1 MYPIIMAADVSPTVA
16 YSQFSDVITAISN
29 ELNVGTVV
37 SVLTAAIP
45 VCIGLVFMW
54 WGVRKVSRMLMGA
67 FKKGR
72 LRL

>member
-1 MYPIIMAADVSPTVA
+1 MYPILMAADVTSTVS
-16 YSQFSDVITAISN
+16 YSDFSSVINAISA
-29 ELNVGTVV
+29 ELNVSTVTG
-37 SVLTAAIP
+37 VLAAAIP

>member
-1 MYPIIMAADVSPTVA
+1 MYPVLAALDVTSTVS
-16 YSQFSDVITAISN
+16 YSQFSDVISAISA

-37 SVLTAAIP
+37 AVLTAAIP